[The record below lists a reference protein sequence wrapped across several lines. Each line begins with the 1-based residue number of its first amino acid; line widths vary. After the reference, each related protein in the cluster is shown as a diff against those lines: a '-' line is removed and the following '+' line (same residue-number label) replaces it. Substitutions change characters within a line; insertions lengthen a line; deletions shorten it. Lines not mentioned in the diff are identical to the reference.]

1 MGGRPAR
8 RSISNRRKTIVKV
21 SRPNIY
27 IYIYTFNP
35 WNLAAQQF
43 FNLPCPVPAIN
54 RDRNDN
60 LTNVT
65 RRPTINLI
73 LIQLLSSGKTKR
85 REKNFSL
92 PPLFTIFRKIVQRE
106 KGVITGKI
114 HARRVIF
121 PTIILKICAP
131 YEKHVYIYA
140 GRIYS
145 VGRAARKRNPLS
157 RLQRHFSP
165 GIPYV
170 CIMHA
175 ARMPQTLYASR
186 IRNRSSWKFSLPGKK
201 AHVFLL

>member
-73 LIQLLSSGKTKR
+73 LIQLLSSGKR

-92 PPLFTIFRKIVQRE
+92 PPPFTIFRKIVQRE

-131 YEKHVYIYA
+131 YEKHVYIYTQEE
-140 GRIYS
+140 S
-145 VGRAARKRNPLS
+145 TV
-157 RLQRHFSP
+157 
-165 GIPYV
+165 
-170 CIMHA
+170 
-175 ARMPQTLYASR
+175 
-186 IRNRSSWKFSLPGKK
+186 
-201 AHVFLL
+201 